1 MYMQRVFRFENANLR
16 LLGVDECGD
25 TFDLGIWYH
34 AEVNPEDALDMAM
47 LSAAKDA
54 ALTDAEETIVLN
66 PECRVYGWDD
76 RTAWKY
82 YIMRG
87 MDLPDDGEADYLG

>member
-1 MYMQRVFRFENANLR
+1 MTMQKVFKFEDANLR
-16 LLGVDECGD
+16 LLGMDECGD

-34 AEVNPEDALDMAM
+34 AEVNPEDSIDMAM

-54 ALTDAEETIVLN
+54 ALTDAEETIALN

-76 RTAWKY
+76 RTTWNF

-87 MDLPDDGEADYLG
+87 MDLPDDEVLD

>member
-1 MYMQRVFRFENANLR
+1 MYMKKVFKFEDANLR
-16 LLGVDECGD
+16 LLGIDECGD

-34 AEVNPEDALDMAM
+34 AEVNSEDNIDVAM

-54 ALTDAEETIVLN
+54 ALAEAEKTVALN

-76 RTAWKY
+76 RTMWGH
-82 YIMRG
+82 YIACG
-87 MDLPDDGEADYLG
+87 MDIPDD

>member
-1 MYMQRVFRFENANLR
+1 MYMKRVYKFEDANLR
-16 LLGVDECGD
+16 LLGIDECGD
-25 TFDLGIWYH
+25 TFDLGVWYH
-34 AEVNPEDALDMAM
+34 AEVNPMDSIDMAM

-54 ALTDAEETIVLN
+54 ALAEAEETVSLN

-76 RTAWKY
+76 RTTWQH

-87 MDLPDDGEADYLG
+87 MDLPDDEVLD

>member
-1 MYMQRVFRFENANLR
+1 MTMQRTSRFENANLR

-34 AEVNPEDALDMAM
+34 AEVNPEDSIDMAM

-54 ALTDAEETIVLN
+54 ALAGAEETIVMN
-66 PECRVYGWDD
+66 PECRIYGWDD

-87 MDLPDDGEADYLG
+87 MDLPDDEVLD

>member
-1 MYMQRVFRFENANLR
+1 MYMKRVYKFEQANLR

-25 TFDLGIWYH
+25 TFDLGVWYH

-54 ALTDAEETIVLN
+54 ALIDAEETMHLN
-66 PECRVYGWDD
+66 PECRIYGWDD

-82 YIMRG
+82 YIIRG
-87 MDLPDDGEADYLG
+87 MDLADDEALD

>member
-1 MYMQRVFRFENANLR
+1 MYMQRVFRFEQANLR

-25 TFDLGIWYH
+25 TYDLGVWYR

-54 ALTDAEETIVLN
+54 ALTDAEETIAMN
-66 PECRVYGWDD
+66 PECRIYGWDD
-76 RTAWKY
+76 RTMWKY

-87 MDLPDDGEADYLG
+87 MDMPDDEVLD

>member
-1 MYMQRVFRFENANLR
+1 MTINRTYNFEDANLR

-25 TFDLGIWYH
+25 TFDLGVWYH

-54 ALTDAEETIVLN
+54 ALTDAEETIALN
-66 PECRVYGWDD
+66 PECRIYGWDD
-76 RTAWKY
+76 RTSWNFF
-82 YIMRG
+82 IMRG
-87 MDLPDDGEADYLG
+87 MDLPDDEVLD

>member
-1 MYMQRVFRFENANLR
+1 MYMKKVYRFEDANLR
-16 LLGVDECGD
+16 LLGIDECGD
-25 TFDLGIWYH
+25 VFDLGVWYH

-54 ALTDAEETIVLN
+54 ALTDAEETVMLN

-76 RTAWKY
+76 RTSWNH
-82 YIMRG
+82 YIIRG
-87 MDLPDDGEADYLG
+87 MDIPDDDYLG

>member
-1 MYMQRVFRFENANLR
+1 MYMKKVFKFEDANLR
-16 LLGVDECGD
+16 LLGIDECGD

-34 AEVNPEDALDMAM
+34 AEVNSEDGIDAAM

-54 ALTDAEETIVLN
+54 ALAEAEKTVALN

-76 RTAWKY
+76 RTMWNH
-82 YIMRG
+82 YIACG
-87 MDLPDDGEADYLG
+87 MDIPDDGE

>member
-1 MYMQRVFRFENANLR
+1 MTIQRTSRFENANLR

-34 AEVNPEDALDMAM
+34 AEVNPEDTLDMAM

-54 ALTDAEETIVLN
+54 ALAEAEETVALN

-76 RTAWKY
+76 RTAWSFF
-82 YIMRG
+82 ITRG
-87 MDLPDDGEADYLG
+87 MDLPDEEADYLD

>member
-1 MYMQRVFRFENANLR
+1 MTINRTYNFENANLR

-34 AEVNPEDALDMAM
+34 AEVNPEDSIDMAM

-54 ALTDAEETIVLN
+54 ALAEAEETIVMN
-66 PECRVYGWDD
+66 PECRIYGWDD
-76 RTAWKY
+76 RTAWNF

-87 MDLPDDGEADYLG
+87 MDLPDDEDLG